1 MPLSHEKQ
9 PLLLKVYEEKPP
21 RRFTIKTFPPP
32 EPLSERQIE
41 PIPPISLPPCSTS
54 PKTPPYP
61 PPRNSPIKGE
71 IKFGGGVGW
80 GCQTGR
86 RGNNYKHTCIWR
98 I

>member
-21 RRFTIKTFPPP
+21 TRFTIKKFPPP
-32 EPLSERQIE
+32 ELLPERQME
-41 PIPPISLPPCSTS
+41 PIHPYFSPAMQHFSKNTTIPSTT
-54 PKTPPYP
+54 KFAY
-61 PPRNSPIKGE
+61 KGGDK
-71 IKFGGGVGW
+71 IWGGEGW